1 MQTEIKS
8 FNNII
13 VRDRPKTRLK
23 YTDVVSYTV
32 FASLLP
38 LIVIHAMIIS
48 PLVGFNLLLSYVK
61 FDTVSEHLE
70 STIRYFSSVITS
82 IFTWLGDTM
91 SMLLSGIYFAVLTY
105 ETNKPIILAMGP
117 VSLDVVDFS
126 KLPNVHRNAMMKNG
140 FFAVWWR
147 YVIMLSG
154 LPVVRSILMYNPY
167 LFTLSLFF
175 TNQFSKDIDVDERTD
190 ENFQTIERIFHTYA
204 GK

>member
-1 MQTEIKS
+1 METSIKI
-8 FNNII
+8 FNNIP
-13 VRDRPKTRLK
+13 VRDRPKTQLK

-82 IFTWLGDTM
+82 IFTRLGYTM
-91 SMLLSGIYFAVLTY
+91 SMLLSGIYFAVLTF

-140 FFAVWWR
+140 VFCSMVEICDYAERVAC
-147 YVIMLSG
+147 G
-154 LPVVRSILMYNPY
+154 AEY
-167 LFTLSLFF
+167 L
-175 TNQFSKDIDVDERTD
+175 NV
-190 ENFQTIERIFHTYA
+190 
-204 GK
+204 